1 MEQDDILQYA
11 PVNTISGQTS
21 FSPIQGQEDDDD
33 DTLNY
38 APVNTKTSQEPPKI
52 QTTPPEETI
61 LKANPKDPEEATIS
75 SIESMYNGRHEE
87 VNALKEKL
95 WKEFLQKEPET
106 DTEIAWQTANKV
118 VDDAIR
124 ENSVGAVLGY
134 RYRDYAQEIFTAI
147 PEGAAKAVG
156 ETAQFFEETGE
167 AIEDYFNLGRVVF
180 KDNPDSYLPV
190 IEYWNRERVRKAGLK
205 DSIIGATE
213 YVSETVEEAIPDTET
228 VVGGFVEGM
237 AQFATSFALTRR
249 ATGIG
254 GIKGGFINGAIAD
267 ATAFDPY
274 EANISSMYEQFPWM
288 KNAVTEALAIDED
301 DAAFKNRLR
310 NAGEGFIIGGALEG
324 AAKAYRYI
332 RGHNKAKAELALE
345 GEVKEETLQEMDNA
359 VSDLESWEESLRKE
373 AEEFKA
379 GKSKSSQVES
389 SKPDEEMVKKERVA
403 WRKKY
408 DINRAKAN
416 TEIEAQEQKERA
428 SARARISQEVSAQLI
443 LEFEEGLKESGMQ
456 TTKIS
461 RMVDGKLEIDP
472 ELARKVS
479 KEKLEQVS
487 SAKKRTIQE
496 VVLGRG
502 EDSIDISDAVNL
514 SMSEGEMFSAVLKP
528 EKFDAIVAVAADLRD
543 KEQALGMGIWDDNN
557 KVIDNLFNLT
567 VQNELI
573 GGQELLDTLAKYG
586 LSFEDYVMTV
596 VGSASEAGRALNQ
609 LSQIKR
615 ARPFTQREAYK
626 QKKLLESQD
635 RIRDTMMRIENI
647 RRGMMVSQLA
657 TAQRNLLSG
666 VIRAPME
673 GIGKIMD
680 NALMEFENGGVSAFG
695 KSFIPYT
702 GKAWQGSFRH
712 MRLMFTNPRAAKE
725 YTQLIMNQ
733 PELIDN
739 LDRFYN
745 QMADLQK
752 KMGRG
757 NAKSTAGKV
766 VDFAISRGE
775 DVSAILNTPNRWQE
789 FMLRN
794 GMFLAD
800 VERLVKRDW
809 GTDLIEAINEGKI
822 RDIMTDA
829 SSVKPEGARSFID
842 IADEAMYNALDLTY
856 ANEPDFKLF
865 RQLNTFIVR
874 NGLTTVLPFPRFM
887 FKSMELLAQYGAG
900 SLIPVTR
907 FVGKAFQSDN
917 NIRQLIAESN
927 GIKAEQVTDEMIKR
941 ERRAFTRKERDMIGK
956 NLQGAMLI
964 GAAYLYRTSENAP
977 EDYTKLNADD
987 GYVIDSTPL
996 FPLRPVLLIGELLK
1010 QSNKGRN
1017 TFDNWI
1023 ENNTNELVE
1032 VLTGTNFRTGPSG
1045 YILNDIVSN
1054 VFAGNPIN
1062 ETTVKNAG
1070 AALGNYFS
1078 TFLVPYAQVLDAA
1091 RVTGFMNNEYLDNAE
1106 EPTLN
1111 RKATFIDNFER
1122 PFRQRYSFE
1131 QDLPSREFVLSE
1143 TSERQRVAW
1152 KLFGGLNFYQADPEY
1167 AAYLKGKGYNE
1178 FKISAYSKSPTQ
1190 KRVMNRHLREWLK
1203 TYVPKLQNKE
1213 EQLRNRWEFMDEKEK
1228 GGRTFDDYFDA
1239 VVMRKFEED
1248 LIEKKNKFRKI
1259 SMAELEDETKVYLG
1273 FNKLPKKVRRRAQ
1286 VLWETQNGPADLNDI
1301 DTVREITL
1309 YGNQIR

>member
-1 MEQDDILQYA
+1 MEQEETYELLVSGGSA
-11 PVNTISGQTS
+11 PAPMTGM
-21 FSPIQGQEDDDD
+21 PEEDEEEEEFKLLINEDVEV
-33 DTLNY
+33 TR
-38 APVNTKTSQEPPKI
+38 PP
-52 QTTPPEETI
+52 TTPPEQTI
-61 LKANPKDPEEATIS
+61 LKGNPKDPQENTIIVEEDI
-75 SIESMYNGRHEE
+75 YNGREEE
-87 VNALKEKL
+87 VNTYKDQVWKQYLKDNPDANSQKAWEVANNL
-95 WKEFLQKEPET
+95 IDNQIKEQG
-106 DTEIAWQTANKV
+106 
-118 VDDAIR
+118 
-124 ENSVGAVLGY
+124 VGAVIGY
-134 RYRDYAQEIFTAI
+134 RFRDRPQELFTAMG
-147 PEGAAKAVG
+147 EGAAKAVG

-167 AIEDYFNLGRVVF
+167 AIEDYFNVGRVIF
-180 KDNPDSYLPV
+180 KDNPDSFLPTV
-190 IEYWNRERVRKAGLK
+190 EYWNRERVRKAGLK
-205 DSIIGATE
+205 DSITGAIE

-228 VVGGFVEGM
+228 VVGSFVEGM

-254 GIKGGFINGAIAD
+254 GVKGGFINGAIAD

-274 EANISSMYEQFPWM
+274 EENISNLLNTYPFL
-288 KNAVTEALAIDED
+288 KNPITEALAIDED
-301 DAAFKNRLR
+301 ANAFENRLR

-324 AAKAYRYI
+324 AVKAYRYI
-332 RGHNKAKAELALE
+332 RGHNNAKAELALE
-345 GEVKEETLQEMDNA
+345 GEVKEETLQEMDKA
-359 VSDLESWEESLRKE
+359 VSELESWEESLRKE

-379 GKSKSSQVES
+379 GKSKTAQVES
-389 SKPDEEMVKKERVA
+389 SKPDEEMVKKERIA

-428 SARARISQEVSAQLI
+428 SARARTSQEVSAQLI

-472 ELARKVS
+472 ELARKAS

-487 SAKKRTIQE
+487 GAKKRTIQE

-567 VQNELI
+567 VDKELI

-596 VGSASEAGRALNQ
+596 VGSASEAGRALNK

-615 ARPFTQREAYK
+615 ARPLTQKEAYK

-673 GIGKIMD
+673 GIGKLVD
-680 NALMEFENGGVSAFG
+680 NALVGFENGGFAGLGRSMVSRESW
-695 KSFIPYT
+695 K
-702 GKAWQGSFRH
+702 GSFRH
-712 MRLMFTNPRAAKE
+712 MGLMFANPKAAKE

-809 GTDLIEAINEGKI
+809 DIDLIEAINEGKI

-829 SSVKPEGARSFID
+829 SSVRPEGARSFID

-856 ANEPDFKLF
+856 ANEPDIKLF

-907 FVGKAFQSDN
+907 FVNKAFKSED

-964 GAAYLYRTSENAP
+964 GAGIYYRSREDAP
-977 EDYTKLNADD
+977 ADYTKMNTDD
-987 GYVIDSTPL
+987 GFVLDSTPL
-996 FPLRPVLLIGELLK
+996 FPLRPILLIGELTK
-1010 QSNKGRN
+1010 QAMKGEN
-1017 TFDNWI
+1017 NFLNWI
-1023 ENNTNELVE
+1023 ERNPNELVE

-1062 ETTVKNAG
+1062 ETTVKDAG

-1078 TFLVPYAQVLDAA
+1078 TFLVPYGQLVDAA
-1091 RVTGFMNNEYLDNAE
+1091 RVTGFMSNEYLDNAE

-1111 RKATFIDNFER
+1111 KKATFIDNFER

-1167 AAYLKGKGYNE
+1167 ADYLKRKGYNE
-1178 FKISAYSKSPTQ
+1178 FQLSAYSKSPTQ
-1190 KRVMNRHLREWLK
+1190 KRVMNRHMREWLK

>member
-1 MEQDDILQYA
+1 MEQEETYELLVSDGSTPSL
-11 PVNTISGQTS
+11 
-21 FSPIQGQEDDDD
+21 
-33 DTLNY
+33 
-38 APVNTKTSQEPPKI
+38 EP
-52 QTTPPEETI
+52 TTPNEEGVEQYQLLLNENVETKRSPTVPVENSI
-61 LKANPKDPEEATIS
+61 AVGNPKDPQEDTIEVEDS
-75 SIESMYNGRHEE
+75 LYDGRQEE
-87 VNALKEKL
+87 VDKYKDQVWKQYMQENPNADS
-95 WKEFLQKEPET
+95 QKAWEVANNLI
-106 DTEIAWQTANKV
+106 DTQINEQG
-118 VDDAIR
+118 
-124 ENSVGAVLGY
+124 VGAVIGY
-134 RYRDYAQEIFTAI
+134 RFRDRPQELFTAI
-147 PEGAAKAVG
+147 GEGAAKAVG

-167 AIEDYFNLGRVVF
+167 AIEDYFNVGRVVF
-180 KDNPDSYLPV
+180 KDNPDSFLPV
-190 IEYWNRERVRKAGLK
+190 VEYWNRERVRNAGLK

-228 VVGGFVEGM
+228 VAGSFIEGM

-274 EANISSMYEQFPWM
+274 EENISSLYKTYPWM
-288 KNAVTEALAIDED
+288 KNIVTESLAMDEND
-301 DAAFKNRLR
+301 TAFKNRLR
-310 NAGEGFIIGGALEG
+310 NAGEGLIVGGALEG
-324 AAKAYRYI
+324 AAKVYRYL
-332 RGHNKAKAELALE
+332 RGHNNAKAELALE
-345 GEVKEETLQEMDNA
+345 GEVKEETLQEMDDA
-359 VSDLESWEESLRKE
+359 VSELESWEESLRRE

-379 GKSKSSQVES
+379 GKSKTSQVES
-389 SKPDEEMVKKERVA
+389 SKPDEELVKKERVA

-408 DINRAKAN
+408 DISRAKAN

-428 SARARISQEVSAQLI
+428 SVVARRSQEVSAQLI

-461 RMVDGKLEIDP
+461 RMVNGKLEIDP
-472 ELARKVS
+472 ELARKAS
-479 KEKLEQVS
+479 KEKLEKVS
-487 SAKKRTIQE
+487 SAKKRTVQD
-496 VVLGRG
+496 VVLGKG

-514 SMSEGEMFSAVLKP
+514 SMSEGEMFSAILKP

-567 VQNELI
+567 VDKELI

-596 VGSASEAGRALNQ
+596 VGSASEAGKALNK

-615 ARPFTQREAYK
+615 ARPLTQKEAYK

-673 GIGKIMD
+673 GIGKLVD
-680 NALMEFENGGVSAFG
+680 NALVGFENGGFAGLGQSMVSRESWKGA
-695 KSFIPYT
+695 
-702 GKAWQGSFRH
+702 FRH
-712 MRLMFTNPRAAKE
+712 MGLMFANPKAAKE

-757 NAKSTAGKV
+757 NAKSMGGKV

-809 GTDLIEAINEGKI
+809 NIDLIEAINEGKI

-829 SSVKPEGARSFID
+829 SSVRPEGSRSFID

-856 ANEPDFKLF
+856 ANEPDIKLF

-900 SLIPVTR
+900 SFIPVTR
-907 FVGKAFQSDN
+907 FINKAFKSDD
-917 NIRQLIAESN
+917 NIKQLIAESQ
-927 GIKAEQVTDEMIKR
+927 GIKAEDVTQEMLER

-964 GAAYLYRTSENAP
+964 GAGIYYRSREDAP
-977 EDYTKLNADD
+977 ADYTKMNADD
-987 GYVIDSTPL
+987 GFVLDSTPL
-996 FPLRPVLLIGELLK
+996 FPLRPILLIGELTK
-1010 QSNKGRN
+1010 QAMKGRN
-1017 TFDNWI
+1017 TFLNWI
-1023 ENNTNELVE
+1023 ERNPNELVE

-1054 VFAGNPIN
+1054 VFAGTPIN
-1062 ETTVKNAG
+1062 ETTVKDAG

-1078 TFLVPYAQVLDAA
+1078 TFLVPYGQVIDAA
-1091 RVTGFMNNEYLDNAE
+1091 RLSGFMSNEYLDNAE

-1111 RKATFIDNFER
+1111 KTATFIDNFER

-1143 TSERQRVAW
+1143 TSERQRIAW

-1167 AAYLKGKGYNE
+1167 ADYLKRKGFNE
-1178 FKISAYSKSPTQ
+1178 FQLGAYSKSPTQ
-1190 KRVMNRHLREWLK
+1190 KRVMNRHMREWLQ
-1203 TYVPKLQNKE
+1203 TYIPHMQNE
-1213 EQLRNRWEFMDEKEK
+1213 EEKLRNRWDFMSEEEK

-1239 VVMRKFEED
+1239 VVLRNFEKK
-1248 LIEKKNKFRKI
+1248 LTEKKNKFRKI

-1301 DTVREITL
+1301 DTVREITA
-1309 YGNQIR
+1309 YGKQIQ

>member
-1 MEQDDILQYA
+1 MEQ
-11 PVNTISGQTS
+11 
-21 FSPIQGQEDDDD
+21 
-33 DTLNY
+33 
-38 APVNTKTSQEPPKI
+38 
-52 QTTPPEETI
+52 EETYELLVSDGSTPSPVPTTSNEEGVEQYQLLLNENVETKRSPTVPVENSI
-61 LKANPKDPEEATIS
+61 AVGNPKDPQEDTIEVEDS
-75 SIESMYNGRHEE
+75 LYDGRQEE
-87 VNALKEKL
+87 VDKYKDQVWKQYMQDNPNADS
-95 WKEFLQKEPET
+95 QKAWEVANNLI
-106 DTEIAWQTANKV
+106 DTQINEQG
-118 VDDAIR
+118 
-124 ENSVGAVLGY
+124 VGAVIGY
-134 RYRDYAQEIFTAI
+134 RFRDRPQELFTAI
-147 PEGAAKAVG
+147 GEGAAKAVG

-167 AIEDYFNLGRVVF
+167 AIEDYFNVGRVVF
-180 KDNPDSYLPV
+180 KDNPDSFLPV
-190 IEYWNRERVRKAGLK
+190 VEYWNRERVRNAGLK

-228 VVGGFVEGM
+228 VAGSFIEGM

-254 GIKGGFINGAIAD
+254 GVKGGFINGAIAD

-274 EANISSMYEQFPWM
+274 EENISSLYKTYPWM
-288 KNAVTEALAIDED
+288 KNIVTESLAMDEND
-301 DAAFKNRLR
+301 TAFKNRLR
-310 NAGEGFIIGGALEG
+310 NAGEGLIVGGALEG
-324 AAKAYRYI
+324 AAKVYRYL
-332 RGHNKAKAELALE
+332 RGHNNAKAELALE
-345 GEVKEETLQEMDNA
+345 GEVKEETLQEMDDA
-359 VSDLESWEESLRKE
+359 VSELESWEESLRRE

-379 GKSKSSQVES
+379 GKSKTSQVES
-389 SKPDEEMVKKERVA
+389 SKPDEELVKKERVA

-408 DINRAKAN
+408 DISRAKAN

-428 SARARISQEVSAQLI
+428 SVVARRSQEVSAQLI

-461 RMVDGKLEIDP
+461 RMVNGKLEIDP
-472 ELARKVS
+472 ELARKAS
-479 KEKLEQVS
+479 KEKLEKVS
-487 SAKKRTIQE
+487 SAKKRTVQD
-496 VVLGRG
+496 VVLGKG

-514 SMSEGEMFSAVLKP
+514 SMSEGEMFSAILKP

-567 VQNELI
+567 VDKELI

-596 VGSASEAGRALNQ
+596 VGSASEAGKALNK

-615 ARPFTQREAYK
+615 ARPLTQKEAYK

-673 GIGKIMD
+673 GIGKLVD
-680 NALMEFENGGVSAFG
+680 NALVGFENGGFAGLGQSMISRESWKGA
-695 KSFIPYT
+695 
-702 GKAWQGSFRH
+702 FRH
-712 MRLMFTNPRAAKE
+712 MGLMFANPKAAKE

-757 NAKSTAGKV
+757 NAKSMGGKV

-809 GTDLIEAINEGKI
+809 NIDLIEAINEGKI

-829 SSVKPEGARSFID
+829 SSVRPEGARSFID

-856 ANEPDFKLF
+856 ANEPDIKLF

-900 SLIPVTR
+900 SFIPVTR
-907 FVGKAFQSDN
+907 FINKAFKSDD
-917 NIRQLIAESN
+917 NIKQLIAESQ
-927 GIKAEQVTDEMIKR
+927 GIKAEDVTQEMLER

-964 GAAYLYRTSENAP
+964 GAGIYYRSREDAP
-977 EDYTKLNADD
+977 ADYTKMNADD
-987 GYVIDSTPL
+987 GFVLDSTPL
-996 FPLRPVLLIGELLK
+996 FPLRPILLIGELTK
-1010 QSNKGRN
+1010 QAMKGRN
-1017 TFDNWI
+1017 TFQNWI
-1023 ENNTNELVE
+1023 ERNPNELVE

-1054 VFAGNPIN
+1054 VFAGTPIN
-1062 ETTVKNAG
+1062 ETTVKDAG

-1078 TFLVPYAQVLDAA
+1078 TFLVPYGQVIDAA
-1091 RVTGFMNNEYLDNAE
+1091 RLSGFMSNEYLDNAE

-1111 RKATFIDNFER
+1111 KTATFIDNFER

-1167 AAYLKGKGYNE
+1167 ADYLKRKGFNE
-1178 FKISAYSKSPTQ
+1178 FQLGAYSKSPTQ
-1190 KRVMNRHLREWLK
+1190 KRVMNRHMREWLQ
-1203 TYVPKLQNKE
+1203 TYIPHMQNE
-1213 EQLRNRWEFMDEKEK
+1213 EEKLRNRWDFMSEEEK

-1239 VVMRKFEED
+1239 VVLRNFEKK
-1248 LIEKKNKFRKI
+1248 LTEKKNKFRKI

-1286 VLWETQNGPADLNDI
+1286 VMWETQNGPADLNDI
-1301 DTVREITL
+1301 DTVREITA
-1309 YGNQIR
+1309 YGKRIQ